1 MGSPNL
7 SLCSAQSLKILG
19 EKVSEISL
27 NRDTVSEVLRCFL
40 TAHGAGAELC
50 EGLRTKPFQ
59 ALPPERKAAIL
70 VFLVNELNSSAL
82 IIRWGWV
89 AGGTKILPSWIL
101 ERIPLPWILQRILL
115 PSRSCPLQPPP
126 SRVPAARSTRP
137 WRTCPTTGRTSGSSR
152 ADSAGWWG
160 RGSTCGLSAFPSAP
174 GARGVTG
181 CLGGRGVGRGTGAQH
196 LHLCPG
202 RLKVAL
208 AKKTGRPESEI
219 TGLEDGRRRRS
230 SRLTEDAGLEM
241 EEEEETRGRKSRREE
256 EVGCSGLCRGGGGGG
271 ATSGG
276 SLP

>member
-1 MGSPNL
+1 M
-7 SLCSAQSLKILG
+7 
-19 EKVSEISL
+19 SEISL

-82 IIRWGWV
+82 IVRWGHGNPLIL
-89 AGGTKILPSWIL
+89 GGGVGSGP
-101 ERIPLPWILQRILL
+101 IPGAARYSHTL
-115 PSRSCPLQPPP
+115 CPVLCA
-126 SRVPAARSTRP
+126 VRSTRP

-152 ADSAGWWG
+152 ADSAGRWG
-160 RGSTCGLSAFPSAP
+160 RGFICSLSTFPPPLVLIRS
-174 GARGVTG
+174 
-181 CLGGRGVGRGTGAQH
+181 RGTGTQH

-230 SRLTEDAGLEM
+230 SRLTEDTGLEM
-241 EEEEETRGRKSRREE
+241 EEEEETRGRRSRREE
-256 EVGCSGLCRGGGGGG
+256 EVGHPRLCWVGKGGDG
-271 ATSGG
+271 TSGVT
-276 SLP
+276 SLTDPSYSSG